1 MPKLV
6 CGECEVELLPSVNGV
21 DVIEYAWTGP
31 YKVWYAD
38 EYKCP
43 NCGYR
48 VISGFADKPFEHY
61 QPEFQERLSSV
72 LLSNARYD
80 FENQEQRAE
89 FAKTLD
95 RENSR

>member
-1 MPKLV
+1 MTKLL

-43 NCGYR
+43 NCGHR
-48 VISGFADKPFEHY
+48 VIAGFGNAPFVQHM
-61 QPEFQERLSSV
+61 PEFINRLSSV
-72 LLSNARYD
+72 PLSNARYD
-80 FENQEQRAE
+80 FENQEQRAK
-89 FAKTLD
+89 FAKSLSEELD
-95 RENSR
+95 A